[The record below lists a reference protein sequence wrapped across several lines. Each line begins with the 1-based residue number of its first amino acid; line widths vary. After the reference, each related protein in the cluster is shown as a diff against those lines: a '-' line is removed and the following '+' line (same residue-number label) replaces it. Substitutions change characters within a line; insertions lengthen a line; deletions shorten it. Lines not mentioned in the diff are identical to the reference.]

1 MCHTPAICA
10 ADFCWAL
17 DTRWMRPRSTVGY
30 RLVIWIAA
38 IVVLT
43 LTQASLECYTESA
56 IKKNISWKLRTI
68 HASLDISS
76 WLVSLLISIDAQE
89 VVDIMITLFDQE
101 KVWEIERYNI
111 RKEGREEGIRQLI
124 QRMLAKASIGEI
136 SRITGYSE
144 EEINRILKT

>member
-1 MCHTPAICA
+1 
-10 ADFCWAL
+10 
-17 DTRWMRPRSTVGY
+17 
-30 RLVIWIAA
+30 
-38 IVVLT
+38 
-43 LTQASLECYTESA
+43 
-56 IKKNISWKLRTI
+56 
-68 HASLDISS
+68 
-76 WLVSLLISIDAQE
+76 
-89 VVDIMITLFDQE
+89 MITLFSQE

>member
-1 MCHTPAICA
+1 M
-10 ADFCWAL
+10 
-17 DTRWMRPRSTVGY
+17 
-30 RLVIWIAA
+30 
-38 IVVLT
+38 
-43 LTQASLECYTESA
+43 TQASLECYTESA
-56 IKKNISWKLRTI
+56 IKKNISWKLRTL

-111 RKEGREEGIRQLI
+111 REEGREEGIRQLI
-124 QRMLAKASIGEI
+124 QRMLTNASIREVSG
-136 SRITGYSE
+136 ITGYSE

>member
-1 MCHTPAICA
+1 M
-10 ADFCWAL
+10 
-17 DTRWMRPRSTVGY
+17 
-30 RLVIWIAA
+30 
-38 IVVLT
+38 
-43 LTQASLECYTESA
+43 
-56 IKKNISWKLRTI
+56 
-68 HASLDISS
+68 
-76 WLVSLLISIDAQE
+76 LISIDAQE
-89 VVDIMITLFDQE
+89 VVDIMITLFSQE